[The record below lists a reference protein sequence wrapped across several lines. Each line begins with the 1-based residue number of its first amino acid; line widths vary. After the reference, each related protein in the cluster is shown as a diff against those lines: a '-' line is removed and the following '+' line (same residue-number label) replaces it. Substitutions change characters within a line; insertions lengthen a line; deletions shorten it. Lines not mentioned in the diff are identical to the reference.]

1 MPRSF
6 DMTADYQGSVE
17 DVFRAFADADYWHGR
32 LAVTA
37 ADETA
42 LEALR
47 AADESDLDAGI
58 DVVTLQVIH
67 SQRLPGVVTQVHR
80 GDLGVRR
87 EESWGPISD
96 GSATASLSGEIL
108 GAPATLSGTASL
120 SRIAGSGGCRMAYQ
134 VSVQVRIPLIGGK
147 IEKFIGAQLVGVVQA
162 EQRFTASWIVDR
174 A

>member
-17 DVFRAFADADYWHGR
+17 DVFRVFADADYWHGR

-42 LEALR
+42 LEGLR
-47 AADESDLDAGI
+47 VADESDTDAGI

-67 SQRLPGVVTQVHR
+67 SWKLPGLVTQVHR

-96 GSATASLSGEIL
+96 GSATASLSGEIV
-108 GAPATLSGTASL
+108 GAPATLSGTATL
-120 SRIAGSGGCRMAYQ
+120 SPIAGSGGCRMAYQ
-134 VSVQVRIPLIGGK
+134 VSVHVRIPLIGGK
-147 IEKFIGAQLVGVVQA
+147 IEKFIGAQLVEVVKA
-162 EQRFTASWIVDR
+162 EHRFTASWI
-174 A
+174 AGHA

>member
-6 DMTADYQGSVE
+6 DMTADYQGSVD

-47 AADESDLDAGI
+47 VADESDADAGI
-58 DVVTLQVIH
+58 EVVTLQVIH
-67 SQRLPGVVTQVHR
+67 SRKLPGLVTQVHR

-96 GSATASLSGEIL
+96 GSATASLSGEIV
-108 GAPATLSGTASL
+108 GAPASLSGTATL
-120 SRIAGSGGCRMAYQ
+120 SPIAGGCRMAYQ
-134 VSVQVRIPLIGGK
+134 VSVHVRIPLIGGK
-147 IEKFIGAQLVGVVQA
+147 IEKFIGAQLVGVVEA
-162 EQRFTASWIVDR
+162 EQRFTAGWI
-174 A
+174 AGQA